1 MTKGPFEHSYTPK
14 QIAEICGVKTST
26 VYAWISRNELKAHRF
41 GRNRRINQFQLSDF
55 LSHRSLEV
63 VIDMTN

>member
-1 MTKGPFEHSYTPK
+1 MSPTELSYTPK

-41 GRNRRINQFQLSDF
+41 GRNRRINQFQLADF
-55 LSHRSLEV
+55 LSHRSLQV

>member
-1 MTKGPFEHSYTPK
+1 MRPTELSYTPK
-14 QIAEICGVKTST
+14 QLAEICGVKTST
-26 VYAWISRNELKAHRF
+26 VYAWISRSELKAHRF
-41 GRNRRINQFQLSDF
+41 GRNRRINQFQLADF